1 MVTKPNYYECSDTVK
16 VRSSAMLQ
24 ISIYTIFS
32 HHKQS
37 ETLLYTTDTILVF
50 DGLGLS
56 VELMCIQALSVTCEC
71 PVDMLLL

>member
-32 HHKQS
+32 HRKQS
-37 ETLLYTTDTILVF
+37 ETQLYTTDTILAF

-56 VELMCIQALSVTCEC
+56 VGLMCIQALSVTCEC